1 MYSIRVEGLQKTFI
15 QSQTRAKSTAIQH
28 LDFEIPAGQLVAI
41 AGRTG
46 CGKSTFLNLLL
57 GLDRPSAGRILVD
70 GHVPYENFEYFRG
83 KIAGIFQQDRLL
95 PWRTAL
101 ENAKLGLELLRL
113 PLREQVDIAS
123 SWLDRVGLGDYL
135 HAYPHELSGGMRQR
149 VAMARAYSVNPDILV
164 VDEAFGHL
172 DEVTAIALRKTFS
185 ELTRNEKKTAVM
197 VTHQLDEALDVADRI
212 LVFGRPATLLMDTQC
227 AGWKGNVRGLRQ
239 AIHDAI
245 ESNTAAGEARSGSV
259 LPFAG
264 QETKKGIQ

>member
-1 MYSIRVEGLQKTFI
+1 VYNIRVEGLHKTFI
-15 QSQTRAKSTAIQH
+15 QSQSRTKSVAIAQ
-28 LDFEIPAGQLVAI
+28 LDFEIQAGELVAI

-57 GLDRPSAGRILVD
+57 GLDRPSAGRIIVD

-83 KIAGIFQQDRLL
+83 KISGIFQQDRLL

-101 ENAKLGLELLRL
+101 ENAKLGLEMLDL
-113 PLREQVDIAS
+113 PVREQNDIAA
-123 SWLDRVGLGDYL
+123 SWLERVGLGDHL
-135 HAYPHELSGGMRQR
+135 NAYPHELSGGMRQR
-149 VAMARAYSVNPDILV
+149 VSMARAYAVNPQILV

-185 ELTRNEKKTAVM
+185 ELTRNEKKTAIM

-212 LVFGRPATLLMDTQC
+212 LVFGRPATMLMDTMC
-227 AGWKGNVRGLRQ
+227 SNWKGNVRGLRQ

-245 ESNTAAGEARSGSV
+245 ESNTGSTATGSPLGSV
-259 LPFAG
+259 LPFV
-264 QETKKGIQ
+264 QETK

>member
-1 MYSIRVEGLQKTFI
+1 MHGIRVEALNKSFVHS
-15 QSQTRAKSTAIQH
+15 QSGAQVTAIEH
-28 LDFEIPAGQLVAI
+28 LDFDIEAGQLVAI

-57 GLDRPSAGRILVD
+57 GLDRPTKGRIIVD

-83 KIAGIFQQDRLL
+83 KISAIFQQDRLL

-101 ENAKLGLELLRL
+101 ENAKLGLEMLNL
-113 PLREQVDIAS
+113 PAGEQRDVAA

-135 HAYPHELSGGMRQR
+135 NAYPHELSGGMRQR
-149 VAMARAYSVNPDILV
+149 VAMARAYSVDPAVLV

-185 ELTRNEKKTAVM
+185 ELTRNEGKTAVM

-212 LVFGRPATLLMDTQC
+212 LVFGRPAKLLMDVMTS
-227 AGWKGNVRGLRQ
+227 AWRGNIRGLRQ
-239 AIHDAI
+239 AIHEVI
-245 ESNTAAGEARSGSV
+245 ETNSQGAGRDGGQGGV
-259 LPFAG
+259 LPFPVSTPAS
-264 QETKKGIQ
+264 Q